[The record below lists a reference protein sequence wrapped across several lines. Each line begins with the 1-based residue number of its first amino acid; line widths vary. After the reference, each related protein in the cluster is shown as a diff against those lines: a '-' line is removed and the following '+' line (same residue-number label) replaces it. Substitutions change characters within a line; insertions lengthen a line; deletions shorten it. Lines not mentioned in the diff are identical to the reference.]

1 MGVSHTLGNVSAVFD
16 DPNLVS
22 CAGLAPVVAMAQ
34 RCGLTDLV
42 AERLTLPVKGG
53 CDREEVTPPTSPPEG
68 DHRVST
74 FDR

>member
-1 MGVSHTLGNVSAVFD
+1 M
-16 DPNLVS
+16 
-22 CAGLAPVVAMAQ
+22 VALAQ